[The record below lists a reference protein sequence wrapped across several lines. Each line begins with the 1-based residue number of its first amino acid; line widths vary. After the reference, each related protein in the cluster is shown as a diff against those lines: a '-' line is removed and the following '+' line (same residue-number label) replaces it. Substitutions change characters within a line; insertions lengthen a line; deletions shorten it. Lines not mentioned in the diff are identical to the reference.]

1 MLMVK
6 YLSII
11 LIGLCLVSCATQPLV
26 KEIYYRS
33 FRNSDPSKQELTSEK
48 DIPST
53 STIAISATIDYAYNV
68 EVVVYNLTNKT
79 MSIDRTQSFFIYPYS
94 QKPYY
99 DPSITTHTSTIGSSS
114 GVGVNLGAVAGALG
128 VGGAVGRALNGVN
141 VGESK
146 SQSSATTT
154 YDIDQSIIHIPPHG
168 HASMGKSFNIGSIIN
183 PTIDIKYNTFGVCIA
198 YSTNRLSTLDNFIS
212 QFHMNTIIISPVRRD
227 GKKYYVNDALRNIC
241 IFKPDLFNERCFVLD
256 IRGDKF
262 NEDKPLYDYK

>member
-1 MLMVK
+1 MVK

-33 FRNSDPSKQELTSEK
+33 FRNSDPSKQELTSK
-48 DIPST
+48 QDIPST
-53 STIAISATIDYAYNV
+53 ATIAIGATIDYAYNV

-79 MSIDRTQSFFIYPYS
+79 MSVDRTQSFFIDPYS

-99 DPSITTHTSTIGSSS
+99 DPSITTHTSTIGSAS

-128 VGGAVGRALNGVN
+128 VGGVVGRGLNGVN

-154 YDIDQSIIHIPPHG
+154 YDIDQPIIHIPPHG
-168 HASMGKSFNIGSIIN
+168 HASMGKSFNIGRFIN

-198 YSTNRLSTLDNFIS
+198 YSTDRLSTLDNLIS

-227 GKKYYVNDALRNIC
+227 GKNYYVNDALRNIC